1 MMNLKTLEI
10 LMIRYLIILIKKEKL
25 LSLDLKLTFYNLRIK
40 KNKNIM
46 NIKN

>member
-25 LSLDLKLTFYNLRIK
+25 PSLDLKLTFYNLRIK
-40 KNKNIM
+40 KNKDIM